1 MRTRF
6 DEQLESLNV
15 ELITMGSLCEEGIMG
30 AVEAMDKDDEKVR
43 NRVKEIEKQ
52 IDAKEK
58 DVENLCMKLLLQQQ
72 PVAKDLRTISSA
84 LKMISDM
91 ERIGDQA
98 LDIVEITRYIG
109 NSDVKSKIHIKEMA
123 LATVKMVTESIDSF
137 VKKDL
142 DIAYKVMED
151 DDIVDEL
158 FDEIKDEIISIL
170 RNNSYESEYYVDLL
184 MIAKYLERIGDHAV
198 NIAEWVEYSITGMH
212 KKGNTDDLLS

>member
-1 MRTRF
+1 
-6 DEQLESLNV
+6 
-15 ELITMGSLCEEGIMG
+15 
-30 AVEAMDKDDEKVR
+30 
-43 NRVKEIEKQ
+43 
-52 IDAKEK
+52 
-58 DVENLCMKLLLQQQ
+58 
-72 PVAKDLRTISSA
+72 
-84 LKMISDM
+84 
-91 ERIGDQA
+91 
-98 LDIVEITRYIG
+98 
-109 NSDVKSKIHIKEMA
+109 MA

>member
-6 DEQLESLNV
+6 DEQLETLNI
-15 ELITMGSLCEEGIMG
+15 ELIRMGSLCEEGIMG
-30 AVEAMDKDDEKVR
+30 AVKALFDDDERIRARVR
-43 NRVKEIEKQ
+43 EIEGL
-52 IDAKEK
+52 IDAKER
-58 DVENLCMKLLLQQQ
+58 DVENLCMKLLLHQQ

-109 NSDVKSKIHIKEMA
+109 NSDVKGKIHIKDMA
-123 LATVKMVTESIDSF
+123 LETVKMVTESIDSF

-142 DIAYKVMED
+142 DIAYKVMKD
-151 DDIVDEL
+151 DDIVDDL
-158 FDEIKDEIISIL
+158 FDEVKDEIIGIL
-170 RNNSYESEYYVDLL
+170 RNNSYESEYFVDLL
-184 MIAKYLERIGDHAV
+184 MIAKYFERIGDHAV

-212 KKGNTDDLLS
+212 KQQNN